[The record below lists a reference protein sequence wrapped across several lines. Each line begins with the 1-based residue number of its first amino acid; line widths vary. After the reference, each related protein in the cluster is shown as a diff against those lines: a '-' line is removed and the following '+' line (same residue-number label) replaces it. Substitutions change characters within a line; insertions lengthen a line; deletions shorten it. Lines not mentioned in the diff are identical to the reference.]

1 MDIKRRSAS
10 YSSPRRSHAPSA
22 SFTSSFKLNPLV
34 TGLEAFMD
42 VKDTFTFDQKMA
54 FFQRKGSRSL
64 IPSEQPMWRE
74 DSSRGYSARFRLF
87 LRRLR
92 LVVHPRSARLSLIEC
107 TTRCGRSTLLSLVF
121 LSLVVT
127 FWVVTRLSLRDR

>member
-92 LVVHPRSARLSLIEC
+92 LVHTHSARLSLTVC
-107 TTRCGRSTLLSLVF
+107 TRCGRSILLSLVF

>member
-74 DSSRGYSARFRLF
+74 DSSRGYSARFRLL

-92 LVVHPRSARLSLIEC
+92 LVCPHFTRLSLTEC
-107 TTRCGRSTLLSLVF
+107 TRCGRSILLSLVF